1 MLSPQS
7 VGFHLRVRPELGQ
20 SVATGRCF
28 LGQDV
33 VAQWRS
39 LSVSLGRGIPLAW
52 LLHACFLNRKS
63 LPLGGQV
70 RPKQNCLYPKP
81 LSLCWTPNAVEQR
94 WPTDSIISYHSLWSV
109 YIYHSLA
116 NKVKLFPPQKQKHK
130 QKHRGSSTEQRQ
142 RKWLVDWQTGT

>member
-7 VGFHLRVRPELGQ
+7 AGFHLRVRPELGQ

-81 LSLCWTPNAVEQR
+81 HPCAEPRMLWNRGDPRTRSSATTPYGVFTFITHWLTKSSYFPRRNK
-94 WPTDSIISYHSLWSV
+94 SI
-109 YIYHSLA
+109 
-116 NKVKLFPPQKQKHK
+116 N
-130 QKHRGSSTEQRQ
+130 RNTEGAALNNGREN
-142 RKWLVDWQTGT
+142 DW